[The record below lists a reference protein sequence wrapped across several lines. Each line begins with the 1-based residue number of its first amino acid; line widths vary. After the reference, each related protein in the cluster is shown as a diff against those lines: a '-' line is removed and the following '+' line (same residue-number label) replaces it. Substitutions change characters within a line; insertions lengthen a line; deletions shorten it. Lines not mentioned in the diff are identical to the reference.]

1 MTTALYVPGVTEQ
14 DPKKLIRSQQ
24 LIAGQTAAHADS
36 IAANTTDISTANTN
50 ITALQTAVTALQGA
64 SYVNSIAGRT
74 GVITLNATSGIT
86 NSANDVILQQ
96 GSSSQFGAVKVD
108 GTTIKAVSGVIS
120 TVGGATQ
127 TAAIGADVSLNNTA
141 NYFDGPSISQG
152 STGTWYVTGAVV
164 VSMTAGSADQF
175 NAKLWDG
182 TTVIASG
189 VFKINAAVINIG
201 TITLAGIITSPA
213 GNLKISVNDQTSTGG
228 KILFNASGNSKDSW
242 IAAVRI
248 G

>member
-1 MTTALYVPGVTEQ
+1 MKPFT
-14 DPKKLIRSQQ
+14 LI
-24 LIAGQTAAHADS
+24 LAAPR
-36 IAANTTDISTANTN
+36 
-50 ITALQTAVTALQGA
+50 LVC
-64 SYVNSIAGRT
+64 
-74 GVITLNATSGIT
+74 
-86 NSANDVILQQ
+86 
-96 GSSSQFGAVKVD
+96 K
-108 GTTIKAVSGVIS
+108 
-120 TVGGATQ
+120 TV
-127 TAAIGADVSLNNTA
+127 
-141 NYFDGPSISQG
+141 
-152 STGTWYVTGAVV
+152 GAVV
-164 VSMTAGSADQF
+164 MVTLTRQGYSVKVLADQF

-201 TITLAGIITSPA
+201 TITLGGVITSPA